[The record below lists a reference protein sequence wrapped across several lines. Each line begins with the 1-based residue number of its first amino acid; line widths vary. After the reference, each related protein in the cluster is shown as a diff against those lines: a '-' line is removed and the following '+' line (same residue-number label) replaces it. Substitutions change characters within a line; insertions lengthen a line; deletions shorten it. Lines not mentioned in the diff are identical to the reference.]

1 VTGEHHDQDSIDL
14 GTLTTDQLQALTCV
28 NCNHSGGA
36 TRAIVTP
43 GNLWNAHVVAHTDIG
58 VCVRHIARYVANLHM
73 SVVEASEAAVAT
85 LDRVTDLDGD
95 DPEGAGP
102 RA

>member
-1 VTGEHHDQDSIDL
+1 
-14 GTLTTDQLQALTCV
+14 
-28 NCNHSGGA
+28 
-36 TRAIVTP
+36 
-43 GNLWNAHVVAHTDIG
+43 
-58 VCVRHIARYVANLHM
+58 M